1 MIRPRLLVVAAVFF
15 AAISASAQAPI
26 QDGAVFRVFLKDG
39 KGLPSYGES
48 ATTGDRVVFT
58 LIIGGV
64 REKPA
69 LQLVSLPA
77 SVIDIDRTS
86 RYADAIRAAHYAS
99 TRGDLD
105 YVAMTQEV
113 QRAVTELGA
122 VKDPLKRLELA
133 QGARDRLITWARMTY
148 GYRSTEVRELI
159 SLLDDVITQLEAAT
173 GKKSFALELRANTH
187 GQEPLLP
194 VPDVAES
201 VALAMAAATACDN
214 DDERLAILRVAAK
227 MAEALPPDSLVRL
240 AATREFNAESTAN
253 TAYAALAAE
262 IRAQAEAAKK
272 KGDTAALAKM
282 TETVQARDKA
292 LGGRRP
298 QLVAGLLAELEAM
311 VASTK
316 TVNDTLVR
324 YTRVRAH
331 LLAYERSIRPVLS
344 GLDGLRP
351 ILNAIRETRYT
362 SYDRLVVASD
372 RLKKYIT
379 VVATMQAPEELAD
392 VHATLGSALSMADH
406 ACAKRRL
413 AVAIMS
419 GPSAEQASSA
429 AAGALLL
436 FDQMRTQLVQRLYP
450 PKVQ

>member
-1 MIRPRLLVVAAVFF
+1 MIRTRPLVIGAVFF

-58 LIIGGV
+58 LIVGGV
-64 REKPA
+64 RDKPA

-77 SVIDIDRTS
+77 SSVDIDRTS

-99 TRGDLD
+99 TRGDVD
-105 YVAMTQEV
+105 YAAMTQEV
-113 QRAVTELGA
+113 QRAVTELAA

-133 QGARDRLITWARMTY
+133 QGARDRLLSWARITY
-148 GYRSTEVRELI
+148 GYRSTEVRELV
-159 SLLDDVITQLEAAT
+159 SLLDEVIAQLAAAT
-173 GKKSFALELRANTH
+173 GQRSFALDVRAHTL
-187 GQEPLLP
+187 GPEPLLP
-194 VPDVAES
+194 VPDAAES
-201 VALAMAAATACDN
+201 VALAMAAAAACDN
-214 DDERLAILRVAAK
+214 DDERLAILTVAAK
-227 MAEALPPDSLVRL
+227 MAETLPPDSAVRL
-240 AATREFNAESTAN
+240 AATREFKAESTAN
-253 TAYAALAAE
+253 EAYAALVAEVRAA
-262 IRAQAEAAKK
+262 AEAAKK
-272 KGDTAALAKM
+272 KGDVAGLAKM
-282 TETVQARDKA
+282 AEAVQARDKA

-298 QLVAGLLAELEAM
+298 KVVSGLLAELEAI
-311 VASTK
+311 VATTK
-316 TVNDTLVR
+316 PVNDTVVR

-331 LLAYERSIRPVLS
+331 LLAYERSIRPIMS
-344 GLDGLRP
+344 GFDGLRP

-362 SYDRLVVASD
+362 SYDRLVVASE
-372 RLKKYIT
+372 RLKKFMEG
-379 VVATMQAPEELAD
+379 VALIQPPDELAD

-436 FDQMRTQLVQRLYP
+436 LDQMRTQLVQRLYP
-450 PKVQ
+450 PKVP

>member
-1 MIRPRLLVVAAVFF
+1 MIRTRPLVVAAVFL
-15 AAISASAQAPI
+15 ASMSALAQAPI

-48 ATTGDRVVFT
+48 AMTGDRVVFT
-58 LIIGGV
+58 LIIGAA

-77 SVIDIDRTS
+77 SVIDLDRTS

-99 TRGDLD
+99 TRGDVD

-113 QRAVTELGA
+113 QRAVTELAA

-133 QGARDRLITWARMTY
+133 EGARERLLSWARITY
-148 GYRSTEVRELI
+148 GYRSTEVRELV
-159 SLLDDVITQLEAAT
+159 SLLDEVIAELEAAT
-173 GKKSFALELRANTH
+173 GKKSFALSLRANSA
-187 GQEPLLP
+187 GAEPLMP
-194 VPDVAES
+194 VPDAAES
-201 VALAMAAATACDN
+201 VALAMAAAAACDN
-214 DDERLAILRVAAK
+214 DDERLAILRIAAT
-227 MAEALPPDSLVRL
+227 MAESLPPGSPVRL

-253 TAYAALAAE
+253 EAYAALAAE
-262 IRAQAEAAKK
+262 IRAQAAAAQK
-272 KGDTAALAKM
+272 KGDVAAFAKM
-282 TETVQARDKA
+282 TETIQARDKA

-298 QLVAGLLAELEAM
+298 QVVANLLAELETM
-311 VASTK
+311 VASTR

-331 LLAYERSIRPVLS
+331 LLAYERSIRPVMS
-344 GLDGLRP
+344 GFDGLRP
-351 ILNAIRETRYT
+351 ILNAIRDMRYT

-372 RLKKYIT
+372 RLRKYISA
-379 VVATMQAPEELAD
+379 VAVTQPPEELAD

-406 ACAKRRL
+406 ACSKRRL

-436 FDQMRTQLVQRLYP
+436 LDQMRTQLVQRLYP
-450 PKVQ
+450 PKVP